1 MYIDDRNITALEPEQ
16 DITTQYPVK
25 ASVAVEDIQ
34 DVVVVGSGPAGLSAA
49 LYTSR
54 AGLSTSVVKGL
65 TAGGL
70 VTSTEEIDNYLG
82 MPGVS
87 GIDMSEKFLGHSQ
100 MFGAQMID
108 GVVDRIVKRD
118 DGVFKTHLSDTDEAL
133 LSRSVVF
140 AAGSEPRKLSV
151 SGSELSGV
159 SYCATCDGMF
169 FADESVA
176 VVGGGESAVE
186 EASYLANLCSR
197 VDVFVRSSW
206 RASKPAVERLKAL
219 ANVFV
224 HEGVNVAEI
233 KNSGSGEVSE
243 VVGTDGVTYPVS
255 GVFVA
260 VGQIPNSHAAAGN
273 VELYSDGF
281 IHRSTTEGFFVAGD
295 VSDPDFR
302 QVAVAVGSGAKA
314 GISATRFVL
323 SDK

>member
-1 MYIDDRNITALEPEQ
+1 MYVDDRDIIAPKHGS
-16 DITTQYPVK
+16 ITTQEPVR
-25 ASVAVEDIQ
+25 ASVAVEDIK

-118 DGVFKTHLSDTDEAL
+118 DGVFETHLSDTDEAL

-140 AAGSEPRKLSV
+140 TAGSEPRKLSV

-224 HEGVNVAEI
+224 HEGVNVTEI
-233 KNSGSGEVSE
+233 KDSGSGEVSG

-314 GISATRFVL
+314 GISATRFIL

>member
-1 MYIDDRNITALEPEQ
+1 MYIDDRSIIAPEQ
-16 DITTQYPVK
+16 DTTTQEPVK
-25 ASVAVEDIQ
+25 SSMEVEDVK

-87 GIDMSEKFLGHSQ
+87 GMNMSEKFLEHSQ
-100 MFGAQMID
+100 MFGVQMID
-108 GVVDRIVKRD
+108 GIVSNIFKRN
-118 DGVFKTHLSDTDEAL
+118 DGIFETCLSNADKPL
-133 LSRSVVF
+133 LSKAVVF

-151 SGSELSGV
+151 PGSELSGV

-169 FADESVA
+169 FADDNVA

-206 RASKPAVERLKAL
+206 RASKPAVDRLKTL

-224 HEGVNVAEI
+224 HEGVNVVEI
-233 KNSGSGEVSE
+233 QDSGSGEVSG
-243 VVGTDGVTYPVS
+243 VVGTDGVTYSVS

-260 VGQIPNSHAAAGN
+260 VGQIPNSHAAGEN

-281 IHRSTTEGFFVAGD
+281 IHKSNAEGFFVAGD

-314 GISATRFVL
+314 GISATRFIL

>member
-1 MYIDDRNITALEPEQ
+1 MYVDDRSIIAPEQ
-16 DITTQYPVK
+16 DKDIAIQKPVK
-25 ASVAVEDIQ
+25 ASMEVEDVK

-87 GIDMSEKFLGHSQ
+87 GMNMSEKFLEHSQ

-108 GVVDRIVKRD
+108 GIVSKIVKRS
-118 DGVFKTHLSDTDEAL
+118 DGIFETFLSDADEPL
-133 LSRSVVF
+133 LSKAVVF

-151 SGSELSGV
+151 PGSELSGV

-169 FADESVA
+169 FVDENVA

-206 RASKPAVERLKAL
+206 RASKPAVDRLGTL

-224 HEGVNVAEI
+224 HEGVNVVEI
-233 KNSGSGEVSE
+233 QDSGSGEVSG
-243 VVGTDGVTYPVS
+243 VVGTDGVTYSVS

-260 VGQIPNSHAAAGN
+260 VGQIPNSHAAGEN

-281 IHRSTTEGFFVAGD
+281 IHKSNTEGFFVAGD

-314 GISATRFVL
+314 GISATRFIL

>member
-1 MYIDDRNITALEPEQ
+1 MYVDDRSIIAPEQ
-16 DITTQYPVK
+16 DITTQEPIK
-25 ASVAVEDIQ
+25 TSMAIKNIK

-87 GIDMSEKFLGHSQ
+87 GMDMSEKFLEHSQ

-108 GVVDRIVKRD
+108 GIVSKIVKRD
-118 DGVFKTHLSDTDEAL
+118 DSVFETCLSDTDEPL
-133 LSRSVVF
+133 LSKAVVF
-140 AAGSEPRKLSV
+140 AAGSEPRKLDV
-151 SGSELSGV
+151 LGSELSGV

-169 FADESVA
+169 FADENVA

-186 EASYLANLCSR
+186 EASYLANLCSN

-206 RASKPAVERLKAL
+206 RASKPAVDKLETL

-233 KNSGSGEVSE
+233 QDSGSGEVSG

-260 VGQIPNSHAAAGN
+260 VGQIPNSHAAGEN

-281 IHRSTTEGFFVAGD
+281 IHKSTTEGFFVAGD

-314 GISATRFVL
+314 GISATRFIL